1 MRDHLMMNICHVPV
15 NFLGVIPNSYGNSA
29 QIGMFIFI
37 VQTETEA
44 QSGKAD
50 CSRYIASTW

>member
-15 NFLGVIPNSYGNSA
+15 NFLDVIPNSYGNSA

-37 VQTETEA
+37 VQT
-44 QSGKAD
+44 QKLKPKVV
-50 CSRYIASTW
+50 RQIAPGT

>member
-1 MRDHLMMNICHVPV
+1 MMNICHVPV